1 MSSSSRAELAKDS
14 FLPSARESE
23 GPLLC
28 SRCFSSDIRLTI
40 CGSML
45 RIQCSACE
53 KFTEIS
59 LDTEIRDKN
68 DA

>member
-28 SRCFSSDIRLTI
+28 SRCFSSDVRLTI
-40 CGSML
+40 CDSML
-45 RIQCSACE
+45 RIQCSSCD
-53 KFTEIS
+53 KFTEI
-59 LDTEIRDKN
+59 EIRDKHG
-68 DA
+68 A